1 MTIENNATV
10 VRFEKLPDCLFRIW
24 IRPDWSCEGLQ
35 WSPGQFL
42 RIGVLNPGDSKNA
55 LRAMTIITISDNV
68 LEFFMVSITE
78 GVTSP
83 KLATLSAGDRCYV
96 EALITGNFHTA
107 TLPAATGRDLWMM
120 GTGTGIAPYLA
131 MLKHS
136 KQPLSDFRSL
146 VLVHSVQHPQH
157 LCYQTEL
164 AKAAEFYDD
173 LLYVPVV
180 TKATNNTDDRLHQRL
195 PMLIA
200 NSQLSAFTGKDLTP
214 QQSVVMLCGHPGMIR
229 DATTQLKAL
238 GLTKHR
244 RRAPGN
250 ILTERYF

>member
-1 MTIENNATV
+1 MSTENNATV

-42 RIGVLNPGDSKNA
+42 RIGVLNPGDSKNT
-55 LRAMTIITISDNV
+55 LRAMTIISIADNII
-68 LEFFMVSITE
+68 EFFMVAVTGGI
-78 GVTSP
+78 TSP
-83 KLATLSAGDRCYV
+83 KIAALMAGDRCYV
-96 EALITGNFHTA
+96 ESLITGNFHTA
-107 TLPAATGRDLWMM
+107 TLPPATGMDLWMM

-136 KQPLSDFRSL
+136 KQPLSEFRSL
-146 VLVHSVQHPQH
+146 VLVHSVQHTQH
-157 LCYQTEL
+157 LCYQSEL
-164 AKAAEFYDD
+164 ARAAEFYDD
-173 LLYVPVV
+173 MLIVPVV
-180 TKATNNTDDRLHQRL
+180 TKAAKDDDVSLRERL
-195 PMLIA
+195 PKLIE
-200 NSQLSAFTGKDLTP
+200 NGQLSAVTGKELTP

-229 DATTQLKAL
+229 DATTQLKLL